1 MSLILRELSYSSF
14 SPSKDN
20 TNGKSSAS
28 YASML
33 SNGAQ
38 AAAFIKVL
46 RPSLDAANMSQVQ
59 IVCCENTGW
68 QQTNSMYSALKSAGG
83 DPYLGVV
90 SSHEYTSRSSGSLSS
105 TKHGWQTEYSD
116 LNGGWTTSWYSNG
129 GSGEGLTWAQ
139 TVYTGIVNSNLS
151 AYIYWV
157 GTQGGNTNEKLVQ
170 ADATSYTVSKRLWA
184 LAQYSRTVRPGAVR
198 VGTSGG
204 NFKTTAFRNVD
215 GSVAVNVINTGT
227 SAAALTVAVTGFV
240 PANATSWLTDSKN
253 DFTGTALTVAKD
265 GSVGGSVPARA
276 MVSFVLAPGNG
287 TVKVGGSEND
297 A

>member
-1 MSLILRELSYSSF
+1 MSLISCELSYVRLKES
-14 SPSKDN
+14 N
-20 TNGKSSAS
+20 TDSISSAS
-28 YASML
+28 NASML

-38 AAAFIKVL
+38 AAAFMKVL
-46 RPSLDAANMSQVQ
+46 RPSLNAANMSQVQ

-68 QQTNSMYSALKSAGG
+68 QQTNTMYSALKSAGG
-83 DPYLGVV
+83 DQYLGVV

-116 LNGGWTTSWYSNG
+116 LNGAWTTSWYSNG

-204 NFKTTAFRNVD
+204 
-215 GSVAVNVINTGT
+215 
-227 SAAALTVAVTGFV
+227 
-240 PANATSWLTDSKN
+240 
-253 DFTGTALTVAKD
+253 
-265 GSVGGSVPARA
+265 
-276 MVSFVLAPGNG
+276 SF
-287 TVKVGGSEND
+287 
-297 A
+297 